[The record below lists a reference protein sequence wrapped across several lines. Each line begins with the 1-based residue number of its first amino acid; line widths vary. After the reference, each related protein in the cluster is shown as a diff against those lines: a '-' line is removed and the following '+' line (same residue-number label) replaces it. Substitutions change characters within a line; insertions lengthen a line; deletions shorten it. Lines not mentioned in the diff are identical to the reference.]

1 MSSDILLSVMTLLDY
16 GGVDFMGADYFR
28 LPEGVD
34 RDTLTA
40 LILSET
46 AEQEVVYPEPQT
58 MATVVRAW
66 STARL
71 DAWTRMLAALTE
83 QYNPLHNY
91 DRTET
96 ETAEEG
102 EDETEATAE
111 TETEDTDDTTQSGTT
126 VTEKVTG
133 YNSNTFNDNTQNVGQ
148 GNVSGSRD
156 RETTRDK
163 AVTRSLG
170 RDKSRTLR
178 AFGNIGVTT
187 SAEMLAGEM
196 EVRQTDIYT
205 IIADEFERYFCIG
218 IY

>member
-1 MSSDILLSVMTLLDY
+1 MSNDILLSVMTLLDY

-28 LPEGVD
+28 LPEDVD
-34 RDTLTA
+34 RDTLKA

-46 AEQEVVYPEPQT
+46 AEQEVIYPEPQT

-71 DAWTRMLAALTE
+71 AAWARMLTALTE

-96 ETAEEG
+96 ETEAT
-102 EDETEATAE
+102 DETES
-111 TETEDTDDTTQSGTT
+111 EDTTDVTQSGTT

-133 YNSNTFNDNTQNVGQ
+133 YNSNTFNDNAQNVGQ

-156 RETTRDK
+156 RDVTRDK
-163 AVTRSLG
+163 ARS
-170 RDKSRTLR
+170 RELR
-178 AFGNIGVTT
+178 AYGNIGVTT

-205 IIADEFERYFCIG
+205 IIAEEFERYFCIG
-218 IY
+218 KY

>member
-1 MSSDILLSVMTLLDY
+1 MSNDILLSVMTLLDY
-16 GGVDFMGADYFR
+16 GGIDFMGADYFR

-34 RDTLTA
+34 RDTLKA

-46 AEQEVVYPEPQT
+46 AEQEVIYPEPQT

-71 DAWTRMLAALTE
+71 AAWSRMLTALTE

-96 ETAEEG
+96 ET
-102 EDETEATAE
+102 EATDE
-111 TETEDTDDTTQSGTT
+111 TETEDTTDTTQSGTT

-133 YNSNTFNDNTQNVGQ
+133 YNSNTFNDNAQNVGQ

-156 RETTRDK
+156 RDVTRDK
-163 AVTRSLG
+163 ARA
-170 RDKSRTLR
+170 RELR
-178 AFGNIGVTT
+178 AYGNIGVTT

-205 IIADEFERYFCIG
+205 IITEEFERYFCIG
-218 IY
+218 KY